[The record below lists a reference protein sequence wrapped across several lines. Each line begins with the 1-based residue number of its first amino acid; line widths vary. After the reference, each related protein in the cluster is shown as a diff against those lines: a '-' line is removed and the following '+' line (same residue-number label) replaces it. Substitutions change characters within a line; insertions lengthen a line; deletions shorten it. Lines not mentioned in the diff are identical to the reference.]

1 MSVELLG
8 LAAGCFLVG
17 ALLGLPVLR
26 LSIFRYPSAAAAAV
40 GSVLLVGAATYMLAG
55 DRLSVGLPVSTP
67 LGGFEIAGTALGGLF
82 LLVIG
87 VVGFAIAVYSS
98 DYVIHVG
105 GPPRQAAL
113 LVFFNLTLGS
123 LAAIVVAGNALTFL
137 LAWEAMSIL
146 TLSLIHI

>member
-1 MSVELLG
+1 VSVELLG

-17 ALLGLPVLR
+17 ALLGLPVLT
-26 LSIFRYPSAAAAAV
+26 SSVFRYPSAAAAAV
-40 GSVLLVGAATYMLAG
+40 GSLLLVVAAAYMLAG
-55 DRLSVGLPVSTP
+55 ERLSVRLPVSTP

-82 LLVIG
+82 LLV
-87 VVGFAIAVYSS
+87 VGLVGTAIAVYSS

-123 LAAIVVAGNALTFL
+123 LAAIVICRTGRNTSLGG
-137 LAWEAMSIL
+137 LA
-146 TLSLIHI
+146 TSLG